1 LLPFT
6 NSQRV
11 PLYAL
16 ELAPV
21 SRLPFYRAHVLVRM
35 PNLRS
40 LDGAPVHPREVG
52 LCTLNQVD
60 P

>member
-1 LLPFT
+1 
-6 NSQRV
+6 V